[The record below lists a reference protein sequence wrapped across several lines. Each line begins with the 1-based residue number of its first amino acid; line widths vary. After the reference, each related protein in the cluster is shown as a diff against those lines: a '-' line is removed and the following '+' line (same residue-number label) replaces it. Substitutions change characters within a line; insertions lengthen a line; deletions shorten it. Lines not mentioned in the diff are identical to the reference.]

1 MKLVLR
7 LGAVL
12 LLLCLTALPAA
23 AQSLDE
29 AKAEGQVGE
38 RIDGYVGVVDANT
51 PGDVR
56 AMVDE
61 VNAERK
67 QKYAQIAAERGTS
80 VEAVAQIAG
89 QKLIARA
96 PGGQY
101 VLGADG
107 QWRQK

>member
-12 LLLCLTALPAA
+12 FMLTALPAA
-23 AQSLDE
+23 AQSLDG
-29 AKAEGQVGE
+29 AKAAGQVGE
-38 RIDGYVGVVDANT
+38 RIDGYVGVVDAST

-56 AMVDE
+56 AMVDQ
-61 VNAERK
+61 VNAERR
-67 QKYAQIAAERGTS
+67 QKYAEIAAERGTS

-107 QWRQK
+107 EWRQK